1 MSQCLI
7 CVSQRLSAVS
17 VGKRSERSAFGTED
31 AGQHTHE
38 IIMCIQVDLDAT
50 DSLRHMA
57 KNNSE
62 RPVCRTHPLAPNST
76 SLLLVFD
83 IEWVISSI
91 FWSLLPSLSFIAQH

>member
-1 MSQCLI
+1 MEAAEAGRNGPV

-38 IIMCIQVDLDAT
+38 ITMCIQVDLDAT
-50 DSLRHMA
+50 DPLRHMA
-57 KNNSE
+57 ENNSE

-76 SLLLVFD
+76 SLPFVFD
-83 IEWVISSI
+83 N
-91 FWSLLPSLSFIAQH
+91 